1 MTKTFAITALCA
13 TSAFA
18 AVKVRDNT
26 QLHPSEVWTPEQ
38 EKAAG
43 IVSEDLGG
51 IERPHML
58 EAKAMPADFTWCNK
72 DGVNFCTRSLN
83 QHIPQYWILLGI
95 WSPFCPRRPHQ
106 NRSEGQGRGRQ
117 ITK

>member
-1 MTKTFAITALCA
+1 MLPVTITIEAAMTKTFAITALCA

-43 IVSEDLGG
+43 IVMEDLGG
-51 IERPHML
+51 IERPHGVLNILSGMHRRY
-58 EAKAMPADFTWCNK
+58 KAANIRQDIKTFMH
-72 DGVNFCTRSLN
+72 L
-83 QHIPQYWILLGI
+83 
-95 WSPFCPRRPHQ
+95 
-106 NRSEGQGRGRQ
+106 SEIQR
-117 ITK
+117 TA